1 MKKNFLIEFIYI
13 SSRKLLSLSSVVF
26 FLVFKECEIFKKILS
41 RFFNF
46 KKTKPFAF
54 IIFLLFSEI
63 DSRFDILRQL
73 VKISK
78 FEVQKNPF
86 LINYPFS
93 FFKLKNFE
101 YRKNKNGITKNDFEN
116 LFTFLLK
123 FIGSKKNKNKKN

>member
-1 MKKNFLIEFIYI
+1 MGFLKNAKFLKK
-13 SSRKLLSLSSVVF
+13 F
-26 FLVFKECEIFKKILS
+26 FLV
-41 RFFNF
+41 FFNF